1 MKNYISVAALLIAG
15 TAFANAD
22 VVVFNGSVDGATA
35 QTVADGADGGTAINV
50 SNILGEASLTITRTN
65 GVGKYWLPGS
75 NIASIVNGEAL
86 SALAAATGLDASALQ
101 EDIGENRTG
110 FNNGNAGSKQ
120 QFAFTGLDA
129 STDYTFSAVFYSNGE
144 TQAVLDV
151 TAGTFVSGNYGTL
164 TTGGSWNELT
174 ENSSQIF
181 AGTTT
186 FDPVAVTFTA
196 TTDESGNLTF
206 TVDHKPGIALIGV
219 TPAAAPEPSAFG
231 LLAGLG
237 ALALVASRRRR
248 K

>member
-22 VVVFNGSVDGATA
+22 VVVFNGSVDGATE
-35 QTVADGADGGTAINV
+35 QTVADGAAGDAAINV
-50 SNILGEASLTITRTN
+50 SNILGDASLTITRTN

-75 NIASIVNGEAL
+75 NIATIVNGNAL
-86 SALAAATGLDASALQ
+86 NALAAATGLEASALQ
-101 EDIGENRTG
+101 NIGGNKTG
-110 FNNGNAGSKQ
+110 FNNGNANSKQ

-144 TQAVLDV
+144 AQAVLDV
-151 TAGTFVSGNYGTL
+151 TEGTFVSGNYGAL
-164 TTGGSWNELT
+164 TDGGSWNELA

-196 TTDESGNLTF
+196 TTDASGNLTF